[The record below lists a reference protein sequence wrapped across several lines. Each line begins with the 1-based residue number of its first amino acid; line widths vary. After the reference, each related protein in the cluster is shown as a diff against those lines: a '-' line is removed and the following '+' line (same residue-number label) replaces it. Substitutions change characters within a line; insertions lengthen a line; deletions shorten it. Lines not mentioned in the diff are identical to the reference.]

1 MLPEGYDHKYV
12 YSHFGYNLKATD
24 MQAAVGC
31 AQLKKLEHFTRRRR
45 ENWNDL
51 HEKMSD
57 LGKWLVLP
65 EAESASKPSWFGYAI
80 TVREQA
86 GFSRN
91 ELTQFLEGKNIQT
104 RNVFA
109 GNIVKHPC
117 FDEMRRSGAGYR
129 VAGDLTNTDRIMS
142 QTFWVGV
149 YPGMTKEKLGYM
161 AGSIREFVEN
171 RDGK

>member
-1 MLPEGYDHKYV
+1 M
-12 YSHFGYNLKATD
+12 
-24 MQAAVGC
+24 
-31 AQLKKLEHFTRRRR
+31 
-45 ENWNDL
+45 
-51 HEKMSD
+51 
-57 LGKWLVLP
+57 
-65 EAESASKPSWFGYAI
+65 SASKPSWFGYAI

-149 YPGMTKEKLGYM
+149 YPGMTKEKLAYM